1 MAVGID
7 IRDVSKTFETSKSA
21 PILALTKTDLALKP
35 GEFFSLVGPSG
46 CGKSTL
52 LNMIAGLLPATTGD
66 IHIGA
71 DHIVKPQRS
80 TGIVFQHATLL
91 RWLTVLDNILL
102 PSKIAGTLNA
112 ETRERAEQYLEM
124 VGLVHTKHRYP
135 PELSGGMQQRASIV
149 RSLVANPTVL
159 LMDEP
164 FSALDEF
171 TRETLQD
178 ELLRLWTEQPKTVV
192 FVTHNISEAVYLSDR
207 VGVMSARP
215 GKLEAVVDI
224 PLDRPRLPDL
234 RSNPDFFELVAG
246 IRRQIGPGNS
256 K

>member
-7 IRDVSKTFETSKSA
+7 LKDVSKTYETSKST
-21 PILALTKTDLALKP
+21 PILALTNTDLTLRP

-52 LNMIAGLLPATTGD
+52 LNMIAGLLPTSTGD
-66 IHIGA
+66 IHIGS
-71 DHIVKPQRS
+71 DKIVKPQRS

-91 RWLTVLDNILL
+91 RWLTVLENVLL
-102 PSKIAGTLNA
+102 PSKIAGTLDSK
-112 ETRERAEQYLEM
+112 TRALAEQYLEL
-124 VGLVHTKHRYP
+124 VGLGHTKHRYP
-135 PELSGGMQQRASIV
+135 PELSGGMQQRAAIV
-149 RSLVANPTVL
+149 RSLVSNPGVL

-178 ELLRLWTEQPKTVV
+178 ELMRLWTDQPKTVV
-192 FVTHNISEAVYLSDR
+192 FVTHNIAEAVYLSDR
-207 VGVMSARP
+207 VGIMSARP

-224 PLDRPRLPDL
+224 PLDRPRLPEL
-234 RSNPDFFELVAG
+234 RSQSHFYEIVGD
-246 IRRQIGPGNS
+246 IRRQIDPGNS